1 MDKNLIENKMLTTL
15 SHFKKEINGLRTGRA
30 SVALVDSISVDAY
43 GSKLPLNQVGN
54 ISVPESRLITI
65 QVWDQ
70 ELVNNVEK
78 AIMDSDL
85 GITPQTEG
93 VLIRLPLPDLDEER
107 RKELS
112 KIASKYAE
120 DNKVSLRNIR
130 REFIDKFKKE
140 QKDNL
145 LSEDELK
152 KHIDEIQKITDKNVN
167 EIDEILKSKQEEI
180 MKVWLWIIIYPSTLQ

>member
-152 KHIDEIQKITDKNVN
+152 KHIDEIQKITDKNLN

-180 MKVWLWIIIYPSTLQ
+180 MKV

>member
-180 MKVWLWIIIYPSTLQ
+180 MKV